1 MILYLFLII
10 AFFLFPISSIAL
22 MIRSWIIDERTS
34 VKKVHVKI
42 MELLSFIAMVVFL
55 CAGFLLNDHGVAG
68 GLPLHQLERTL
79 HFRDAYAT
87 LSNDYVVT
95 IICSM
100 ILSAFAYWGLK
111 SNRGALSPLLYT
123 AASVLLIANVIFA
136 IVYFSHTGF
145 GHYGDD
151 SAGATP
157 IILLHLGFAC
167 LIGLYAAELKH
178 SANAFMHSAQ
188 QEEIVYSSKWLR
200 FMDYFRQKYYRLPLL
215 WSIAFFPVMLIVQLP
230 LVLFGQRPDSFI
242 RVFLET
248 SSFHYSKLPAPP
260 PILVPGDGHYLCTVS
275 VRGHRKI
282 VKPLRA
288 GLRHGNRIVVN
299 RQLLV
304 ANAFENIIEE
314 YAPRTHKIIRRC
326 YDKYGYPLSKHIN
339 QPWSA
344 DVVYLL
350 MKPLEW
356 IFLAVLYTV
365 DRNPENRIHR
375 QYSELRK

>member
-1 MILYLFLII
+1 MLFYLLLFI
-10 AFFLFPISSIAL
+10 AIFLFPVSSIVL
-22 MIRSWIIDERTS
+22 MVRSWIVDERTT

-42 MELLSFIAMVVFL
+42 MEVLCFIAMV
-55 CAGFLLNDHGVAG
+55 GFLWVGFLFNSYGVAG
-68 GLPLHQLERTL
+68 GLPLQQSELTGNFL
-79 HFRDAYAT
+79 DGYAT

-95 IICSM
+95 VICSL
-100 ILSAFAYWGLK
+100 ILSGFAYWALK
-111 SNRGALSPLLYT
+111 LTRGALSPMLLA

-136 IVYFSHTGF
+136 IVYFSHIGF

-167 LIGLYAAELKH
+167 LIGLYTAELKH
-178 SANAFMHSAQ
+178 SANAFMHRAQ

-200 FMDYFRQKYYRLPLL
+200 FMDYFRQKYSRLPLL
-215 WSIAFFPVMLIVQLP
+215 WSIAFFPVMLIVQLL

-248 SSFHYSKLPAPP
+248 SSFHYSQLPVPP
-260 PILVPGDGHYLCTVS
+260 PTIVPGNGHYLCTVS

-288 GLRHGNRIVVN
+288 GLRHGSRIVVN

-304 ANAFENIIEE
+304 ANAFENIIEQ
-314 YAPRTHKIIRRC
+314 YAPRAHKIIRRC

-356 IFLAVLYTV
+356 FFLAVLYTV